1 MCTYSGLKN
10 DLATSA
16 TQKMY
21 SIALYNLIHLN
32 TLGHF
37 YSLFKHIKM
46 LLMHLVVLEAVGR
59 QEVQKVEKFF

>member
-21 SIALYNLIHLN
+21 IIALYNLIL
-32 TLGHF
+32 LGHF
-37 YSLFKHIKM
+37 YSLFKHIKA

-59 QEVQKVEKFF
+59 QEVQKVEKLF